1 MNGRTSFIAGVIVL
15 AGISHSLMAQPSIS
29 AGGVVSNAT
38 YQAGQA
44 LATGTLVSI
53 FGTQLSSSVAFA
65 DSIPLATTLANTSVS
80 FNGVAAP
87 LLYVSSGQ
95 INAQLPYEVLPPG
108 TSGTVNVTVTS
119 NGQTSAAQPVV
130 IGAFSPGIFMINQYA
145 TAVITTD
152 PSSPRYGA
160 FAAPVGAI
168 PGVATF
174 PAVTNDVL
182 TIYAAGLGAVTP
194 SIQSGHTSTDALRN
208 TTTKPTVLLNGNIP
222 ANVAFSGLNQ
232 YYVGLYQVNIIM
244 PQVTPGNT
252 VPLQIQM
259 GGVTSPSNAIIAVA
273 AS

>member
-1 MNGRTSFIAGVIVL
+1 MIGRTSFIVGVFIL
-15 AGISHSLMAQPSIS
+15 AGISQGLLAQPSIN
-29 AGGVVSNAT
+29 AGGIVSNAT

-53 FGTQLSSSVAFA
+53 FGTQMASTVAYA

-80 FNGVAAP
+80 FNGIAAP

-108 TSGTVNVTVTS
+108 TGGTVNVTVSS
-119 NGQTSAAQPVV
+119 NGKTSVAQPVL

-145 TAVITTD
+145 AAVITTD
-152 PSSPRYGA
+152 PTSPRYGA

-232 YYVGLYQVNIIM
+232 YFVGLYQVNIIM
-244 PQVTPGNT
+244 PQVTPGNSI
-252 VPLQIQM
+252 PLQIQM
-259 GGVTSPSNAIIAVA
+259 GGITSPASAIIAVT

>member
-1 MNGRTSFIAGVIVL
+1 LL
-15 AGISHSLMAQPSIS
+15 AQGPAVS

-38 YQAGQA
+38 YQAPQSG

-53 FGTQLSSSVAFA
+53 FGTNLASSVALA
-65 DSIPLATTLANTSVS
+65 DSIPLSTTLANTTVS
-80 FNGVAAP
+80 FNGIAAP
-87 LLYVSSGQ
+87 LLFVSSGQ
-95 INAQLPYEVLPPG
+95 INAQLPYEALPPG
-108 TSGTVNVTVTS
+108 SSGTVNVTVTN
-119 NGQTSAAQPVV
+119 NGQTSPAQPVLV
-130 IGAFSPGIFMINQYA
+130 GQFSPGIFQINQYA

-194 SIQSGHTSTDALRN
+194 SIQSGHTSTDALR
-208 TTTKPTVLLNGNIP
+208 TTTTTPTVLLNGNIP
-222 ANVAFSGLNQ
+222 AQVAFSGLNQ

-244 PQVTPGNT
+244 PQVPAGNS

-259 GGVTSPSNAIIAVA
+259 GGITSPASAIIAVA